1 MCNTWLERVVESQSV
16 DALRTWASKQK
27 RKWWFKVSV
36 INVGTSSSRYK
47 KCNKWISV
55 HNLSQLIKLLCHIF
69 LVFDCSCFC
78 DTYQITR
85 IACNHNTKVL
95 LLALVAS
102 FVKVSRNSNNLLNT
116 LITNLNL
123 SFEALNVCL
132 KSFYYITNL
141 EINKNPI
148 LIW

>member
-1 MCNTWLERVVESQSV
+1 MG
-16 DALRTWASKQK
+16 KGK

-36 INVGTSSSRYK
+36 INVGTSNSRYK

-55 HNLSQLIKLLCHIF
+55 HNLNQLTKLLSHIF

-85 IACNHNTKVL
+85 IAYNHKTEIL
-95 LLALVAS
+95 LLELIAS
-102 FVKVSRNSNNLLNT
+102 FIKVSRNSNNLLNT
-116 LITNLNL
+116 LITNFNL

-132 KSFYYITNL
+132 KSFYYITSL
-141 EINKNPI
+141 EINKNAI